1 MGIIVEFNPDLALRN
16 LEEFRQGRRKHAECI
31 PAPLEVGKEYLFLKE
46 GQRNYWLHGEIPLL
60 QTEGE
65 GKLSRPL
72 ASIVIIE
79 ATHFL
84 KNNYVFT
91 KGRYVVKEV
100 FDPADAIVKFEGFAR
115 KE

>member
-1 MGIIVEFNPDLALRN
+1 MGIIVEFNPDLPLRHIKHFK
-16 LEEFRQGRRKHAECI
+16 EGKRKYAECI
-31 PAPLEVGKEYLFLKE
+31 PEHLEAGKEYLFLKE

-72 ASIVIIE
+72 ASIVIVE

-84 KNNYVFT
+84 KDDHVFT
-91 KGRYVVKEV
+91 KGRYMVKEV
-100 FDPADAIVKFEGFAR
+100 FDPADSTVKFEGFAR
-115 KE
+115 K